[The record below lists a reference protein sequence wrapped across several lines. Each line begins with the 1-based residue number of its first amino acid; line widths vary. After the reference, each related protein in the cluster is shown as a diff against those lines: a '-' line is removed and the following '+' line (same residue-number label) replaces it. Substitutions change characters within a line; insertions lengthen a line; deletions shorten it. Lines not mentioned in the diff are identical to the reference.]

1 MMADVNIRR
10 ATLADVCL
18 LAELNKDVQQI
29 HADAYPNVFKQPDNF
44 AEIVADF
51 ETRILADVD
60 GFVFIVEAERQ
71 AVGYIYA
78 RAVTRPENAYTHV
91 QKLMIVDQ
99 ISVRPAYHNKGY
111 GHRLMQAVREVAAE
125 QGIQRIQLDTY
136 AFNANAQ
143 QFYANLGFERVSVRL
158 ALDFQ

>member
-1 MMADVNIRR
+1 MPDVNIRR

-44 AEIVADF
+44 TEIVADF

-60 GFVFIVEAERQ
+60 GFVFIIEAETQ

-78 RAVTRPENAYTHV
+78 RLVTRPENAYIYA
-91 QKLMIVDQ
+91 QRFMLVDQ
-99 ISVRPAYHNKGY
+99 VSVRPACQNKGY
-111 GHRLMQAVREVAAE
+111 GQRLMQAVREVAAE
-125 QGIQRIQLDTY
+125 HGVHRIQLDTY

-158 ALDFQ
+158 ALDF